1 MAVISSRKGR
11 WLGIR
16 GESDIG
22 IARNG
27 GFDFGGDLEAG
38 ENEISALQGMVA
50 LILENMILNG
60 CSLVTPGV
68 YPKAFNSKSC
78 FSGPYCDIPPLRSGF
93 SYGSI
98 RSSWRPY
105 QELTLQSSIGKT
117 PLLHLAG
124 ALPPLL
130 SGQDGSFSRSTIPT
144 ICRQKKQPFLAPP
157 RASMEADKKKK
168 KKKKKK
174 RAPMEMIEMVKMP
187 WHSLYPAS
195 KGEKVMWWW
204 RILACIPYLVSLR
217 DTSKYWE
224 AACGLY
230 PFLEQFKFLTS
241 GFYRVFDKLPRWFV
255 MLYFVAAYFGVV
267 RRKELPHFLRF
278 NTVMSMLLD
287 NAFQITEVVISFLPF
302 AFYGSTTGCQHFWIA
317 FGVLNFWIALG
328 AVYVL
333 MVLVCM
339 GSSII
344 GTYVE
349 IPALSKTALSHLEM

>member
-1 MAVISSRKGR
+1 
-11 WLGIR
+11 
-16 GESDIG
+16 
-22 IARNG
+22 
-27 GFDFGGDLEAG
+27 
-38 ENEISALQGMVA
+38 
-50 LILENMILNG
+50 MILNG

-78 FSGPYCDIPPLRSGF
+78 FSGPYCGIPPLPSGF
-93 SYGSI
+93 SYRSI
-98 RSSWRPY
+98 RSSWRPC

-117 PLLHLAG
+117 PLLLLAG

-130 SGQDGSFSRSTIPT
+130 SGRDGSFSRSTIPT

-157 RASMEADKKKK
+157 RASMEADQQ
-168 KKKKKK
+168 KKK
-174 RAPMEMIEMVKMP
+174 RASMEMIEMLR
-187 WHSLYPAS
+187 HISDPAS

-204 RILACIPYLVSLR
+204 RILACIPYLIALR

-241 GFYRVFDKLPRWFV
+241 GFYWVFDKLPRWFV
-255 MLYFVAAYFGVV
+255 MLYFIAAYFGVV
-267 RRKELPHFLRF
+267 RRKKLSHFLRF

-287 NAFQITEVVISFLPF
+287 NVFQITEMVISFLPF
-302 AFYGSTTGCQHFWIA
+302 AFYGSRTGDQHFWIA

-328 AVYVL
+328 VVYVL
-333 MVLVCM
+333 TVLVCM

-349 IPALSKTALSHLEM
+349 IPELSKTALDNLEM